1 MKIGEDVS
9 LFLLAQIQ
17 NDYVMELDMIWPRR
31 APFQ

>member
-1 MKIGEDVS
+1 MKIGGDLS

-17 NDYVMELDMIWPRR
+17 NDYVMELDMIWPTM